1 MIKFTIIIPHHN
13 SYSTLLRCL
22 QSLPYANELQ
32 IIVIDDDSDDPIKL
46 SEIKQHFP
54 YVEYIYLNNN
64 SGAGKARNEG
74 LKRANGKWVIF
85 ADADDY
91 FINDFYNVV
100 DSYYD
105 SDSDIIYFKS
115 ESRISETGAV
125 ADRGNPFNE
134 LIDGFLLNYPQSEK
148 KLRFKHYVPWCKM
161 INLGLIKLNEISFEE
176 IRYSND
182 IMFSAKIGYYA
193 KKIEAINKKLYCV
206 TTNGNSLTRIINKES
221 VICRYE
227 ATLRYN
233 SFLAS
238 INATEFQAVIL
249 KYIVLSLKLGLS
261 TTFEMIELGVK
272 YHTNFFSGL
281 NRWKEIFNKNK
292 RQISHF

>member
-1 MIKFTIIIPHHN
+1 MVKYSVVIPHYN
-13 SYSTLLRCL
+13 SFNLLRRCL
-22 QSLPYANELQ
+22 SSITPQNDIQ
-32 IIVIDDDSDDPIKL
+32 IIVVDDNSSNTEELKLIKNDFKNIEL
-46 SEIKQHFP
+46 IELKK
-54 YVEYIYLNNN
+54 N
-64 SGAGKARNEG
+64 SGAGVARNEG
-74 LKRANGKWVIF
+74 LKRAIGKWIIF

-91 FINDFYNVV
+91 FINNFYDVIN
-100 DSYYD
+100 SYYD
-105 SDSDIIYFKS
+105 HESDIIYFKS
-115 ESRISETGAV
+115 ESRMSETGAL

-134 LIDGFLLNYPQSEK
+134 LVDGFLLNYPHSEK

-176 IRYSND
+176 IKYSND
-182 IMFSAKIGYYA
+182 IMFSVKIGYYA